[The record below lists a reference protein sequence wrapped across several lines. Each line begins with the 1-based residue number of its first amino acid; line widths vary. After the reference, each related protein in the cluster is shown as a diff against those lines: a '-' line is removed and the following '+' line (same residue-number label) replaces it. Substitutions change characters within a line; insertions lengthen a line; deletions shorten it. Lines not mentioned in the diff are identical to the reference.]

1 MADCHQQG
9 APAISNAQTACA
21 ALKDSPF
28 VPQALR
34 VVLNAAMGSALAAV
48 PAPFH
53 AGEQRSS
60 LAGDDVARSAP
71 TQRSLVL
78 RL

>member
-1 MADCHQQG
+1 MADCHQQE
-9 APAISNAQTACA
+9 APAISSAQTACA

-28 VPQALR
+28 VPQDVR
-34 VVLNAAMGSALAAV
+34 IVLNAALRSALGAV
-48 PAPFH
+48 PAPFR

-60 LAGDDVARSAP
+60 LSTDDVGRSAA